1 MLKVRLR
8 PEAKKPPK
16 GAMREAKVDMARMW
30 NCMGEMVREVGR
42 AAGHQEAEEDGS
54 VGKGMM
60 GRE

>member
-42 AAGHQEAEEDGS
+42 EAGHQVDGTV
-54 VGKGMM
+54 VGSGMM